1 MKRISLIAFLA
12 VMAVAPAWADYD
24 AAGEAREAAQR
35 KAEQQE
41 AARQKAAV
49 ERRKA
54 DANMKYQRG
63 VVGAAAQGK
72 SDAEVTR
79 LYNQKMAV
87 MNRQAAE
94 GVRMGQGI
102 GKAPPGSQEERD
114 AMARGATG
122 KSTAELMNMSP
133 EQADALT
140 REMQRKYGK

>member
-1 MKRISLIAFLA
+1 MKRLFLIAFLA
-12 VMAVAPAWADYD
+12 GMTLAPAWADYD

-54 DANMKYQRG
+54 DANMKYQREF
-63 VVGAAAQGK
+63 VGADGKGK

-79 LYNQKMAV
+79 LYKQKMAV

-94 GVRMGQGI
+94 GARMTQGL
-102 GKAPPGSQEERD
+102 GKAAPGSQEERD
-114 AMARGATG
+114 AMARGVTG
-122 KSTAELMNMSP
+122 KSTAEFMNMSP
-133 EQADALT
+133 QEADALA